1 MDGFSEYLKDIVR
14 YPLLNKE
21 QEITALKSSTQS
33 VATPC
38 PHMSIGGLGSPLAV
52 I

>member
-21 QEITALKSSTQS
+21 QEIL
-33 VATPC
+33 
-38 PHMSIGGLGSPLAV
+38 LARQV
-52 I
+52 QVWVTSENPTEREIKTG